1 MMNNLVLV
9 GRVVEDAKI
18 TTLDSGLK
26 VTNVTLA
33 VQRPFKNEADSY
45 DTDFIPVQFWQGIA
59 EIARD
64 YCTKGSIIG
73 VKGRIAIRLSD
84 IGDKKI
90 RVVDVIGER
99 LSFISTVKK
108 QEAE

>member
-1 MMNNLVLV
+1 MLNNLILV

-26 VTNVTLA
+26 VANVTLA
-33 VQRPFKNEADSY
+33 VQRPFKNEEDSY

-59 EIARD
+59 ELASE
-64 YCTKGSIIG
+64 YCTKGSVIG
-73 VKGRIAIRLSD
+73 VKGRIAIRINES
-84 IGDKKI
+84 GEKKI
-90 RVVDVIGER
+90 RVVDIIGER
-99 LSFISTVKK
+99 LSFISTVKR

>member
-1 MMNNLVLV
+1 MNNLVLV
-9 GRVVEDAKI
+9 GRVVEDAKM

-33 VQRPFKNEADSY
+33 VQRPFKNEVDSY

-73 VKGRIAIRLSD
+73 VKGRIAIRTSD
-84 IGDKKI
+84 NGEKKI